1 MSQGWIIIV
10 SDGDEARRFVVAE
23 LLLDQAKSLVAQR
36 YRAPNLFGHNRFRR
50 GCLLSWKMTR
60 GDVIEWGLGA
70 CVLHPKRS
78 TLSDYSSA
86 NMREL
91 GVHHLIGY

>member
-50 GCLLSWKMTR
+50 GCFAFLEMTR
-60 GDVIEWGLGA
+60 GDVIEWQIGA
-70 CVLHPKRS
+70 RVWHPKRS
-78 TLSDYSSA
+78 TLS
-86 NMREL
+86 
-91 GVHHLIGY
+91 G